1 MDLIYRFDPFQPLA
15 SSPVQDAEAA
25 LAALRDGNERFAD
38 IVARMQARMLGGAAG
53 EPLVIPMCPVSLG
66 LPIAPGMTPRQAPFG
81 LVLGCSDARVPT
93 EAIFD
98 QSFNDLFVV
107 RIAGNVLGTEC
118 VGSIDYAVRNLGDS
132 LKVAVV
138 LGHSGCG
145 AVTAAVAGHEAPSD
159 YVDIAFSHALRS
171 LVDRIQ
177 IAVRGAA
184 KALRQVAGKDVQHNP
199 GYRKALVEVAVYLN
213 AAVTAYDLARE
224 IHGLGQTNLRVVYGV
239 CDLGD
244 LRVQA
249 LPDATVARS
258 AGRAEFAD
266 APAKAEDFVEL
277 AAQISQRVVASGALA
292 DPGLSSHGC

>member
-1 MDLIYRFDPFQPLA
+1 MDLVYRFDPFQPVV
-15 SSPVQDAEAA
+15 SSPVHDADAA
-25 LAALRDGNERFAD
+25 LAALRAGNERFAD
-38 IVARMQARMLGGAAG
+38 IVSRMQARMLGGAAG

-66 LPIAPGMTPRQAPFG
+66 LPIAPGMAPRQTPFG

-118 VGSIDYAVRNLGDS
+118 VGSIDYAVRNLGES

-145 AVTAAVAGHEAPSD
+145 AVTAAVAGHEAPAD

-177 IAVRGAA
+177 IAVRGAS
-184 KALRQVAGKDVQHNP
+184 KALREIAGNDVRQNP

-224 IHGLGQTNLRVVYGV
+224 IHGLGRTDLRVVYGV

-244 LRVQA
+244 LRVRA
-249 LPDATVARS
+249 LPDATVARQ
-258 AGRAEFAD
+258 AGRAMFAEV
-266 APAKAEDFVEL
+266 PERAED
-277 AAQISQRVVASGALA
+277 
-292 DPGLSSHGC
+292 C

>member
-1 MDLIYRFDPFQPLA
+1 MDLVYRFDPFQPVV
-15 SSPVQDAEAA
+15 SSPVHDADAA
-25 LAALRDGNERFAD
+25 LAALRAGNERFAD
-38 IVARMQARMLGGAAG
+38 IVSRMQARMLGGAAG

-66 LPIAPGMTPRQAPFG
+66 LPIAPGMAPRQTPFG

-118 VGSIDYAVRNLGDS
+118 VGSIDYAVRNLGES

-145 AVTAAVAGHEAPSD
+145 AVTAAVAGHEAPAD

-177 IAVRGAA
+177 IAVRGAS
-184 KALRQVAGKDVQHNP
+184 KALREIAGNDVRQNP

-224 IHGLGQTNLRVVYGV
+224 IHGLGRTDLRVVYGV

-244 LRVQA
+244 LRVRA
-249 LPDATVARS
+249 LPDATVARQ
-258 AGRAEFAD
+258 AGRAMFAE
-266 APAKAEDFVEL
+266 APERAEDFIEL
-277 AAQISQRVVASGALA
+277 GNTISAQVIASGALA
-292 DPGLSSHGC
+292 DPGLSAHG

>member
-1 MDLIYRFDPFQPLA
+1 MDLVYRFDPFQPVV
-15 SSPVQDAEAA
+15 SSPVHDADAA
-25 LAALRDGNERFAD
+25 LAALRAGNERFAD
-38 IVARMQARMLGGAAG
+38 IVSRMQARMLGGAAG

-66 LPIAPGMTPRQAPFG
+66 LPIAPGMAPRQTPFG

-118 VGSIDYAVRNLGDS
+118 VGSIDYAVRNLGES

-145 AVTAAVAGHEAPSD
+145 AVTAAVAGHEAPAD
-159 YVDIAFSHALRS
+159 YVDIAFSNALRS

-177 IAVRGAA
+177 IAVRGAS
-184 KALRQVAGKDVQHNP
+184 KALREIAGNDVRQNP

-224 IHGLGQTNLRVVYGV
+224 IHGLGRTDLRVVYGV

-244 LRVQA
+244 LRVRA
-249 LPDATVARS
+249 LPDATVARQ
-258 AGRAEFAD
+258 AGRAMFAE
-266 APAKAEDFVEL
+266 APERAEDFIEL
-277 AAQISQRVVASGALA
+277 GNTISAQVIASGALA
-292 DPGLSSHGC
+292 DPGLSAHG